1 MLPKKAVSQ
10 PIILQECSRSEQFS
24 SIKAVTFDVF
34 VRKKKKKVDL
44 VNHNISCRLFF
55 KKTLLLNIVK
65 T

>member
-34 VRKKKKKVDL
+34 VRKKKKVDL

>member
-34 VRKKKKKVDL
+34 VRKKKKKKL
-44 VNHNISCRLFF
+44 IW
-55 KKTLLLNIVK
+55 
-65 T
+65 